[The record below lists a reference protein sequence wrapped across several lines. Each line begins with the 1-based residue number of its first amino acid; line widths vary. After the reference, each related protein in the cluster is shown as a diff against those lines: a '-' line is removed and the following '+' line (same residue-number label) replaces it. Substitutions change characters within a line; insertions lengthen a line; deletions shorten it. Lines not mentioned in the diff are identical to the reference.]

1 MSKSVDFQPNSPGIR
16 EFLRSE
22 PVRALTQRCG
32 EAVAARAG
40 GNYETQTVMLDKKYI
55 AVVRPADEKA
65 RRDNLKNNT
74 LLKAIGAKLL

>member
-1 MSKSVDFQPNSPGIR
+1 MSKVKVTLNSTGVR

-22 PVRALTQRCG
+22 PVRELAQRCG

-40 GNYETQTVMLDKKYI
+40 GNYETETVLVSKKYI
-55 AVVRPADEKA
+55 AVVLPADEQA

-74 LLKAIGAKLL
+74 LLKAIGAKL